1 MSIPASKHKG
11 GVLAKATTVV
21 NGLPQ
26 SVPSAGGR
34 HPHLYGMLVALAGLL
49 LVALPAA
56 VSAFSAAVLFTGC
69 PTDGIGRSS
78 EHGLFA
84 CHEAQPLMGTL
95 AALVDLALLALPVIA
110 GVLTARAVSRRPGS
124 ARALKILAL
133 VVPLGT
139 AVPGVFYSAIMIL
152 GTF

>member
-1 MSIPASKHKG
+1 
-11 GVLAKATTVV
+11 LAKATTVV

-26 SVPSAGGR
+26 SVPSAGER

-56 VSAFSAAVLFTGC
+56 VSAFSAAFSFTGC
-69 PTDGIGRSS
+69 TTDGIGRSS
-78 EHGLFA
+78 EHEHGIFA

-95 AALVDLALLALPVIA
+95 AALVALALLALPVIA
-110 GVLTARAVSRRPGS
+110 GVLTARQFSRRPGS

-133 VVPLGT
+133 VVLLGM
-139 AVPGVFYSAIMIL
+139 AVPCIFYSAIMIL

>member
-1 MSIPASKHKG
+1 
-11 GVLAKATTVV
+11 LAKATTVV

-69 PTDGIGRSS
+69 SSDGIGRSA

-84 CHEAQPLMGTL
+84 CHAARPVEGTL
-95 AALVDLALLALPVIA
+95 LALVALVLLALPVIA
-110 GVLTARAVSRRPGS
+110 GVLTDRQFSRRPGS
-124 ARALKILAL
+124 ARALKIFAL
-133 VVPLGT
+133 VVLLGM
-139 AVPGVFYSAIMIL
+139 AVPCVFYSAIMIL

>member
-1 MSIPASKHKG
+1 M
-11 GVLAKATTVV
+11 AKATTVV

-26 SVPSAGGR
+26 SDPSARGR
-34 HPHLYGMLVALAGLL
+34 HPHLYGMLVALVGFV

-56 VSAFSAAVLFTGC
+56 VSAFSAAFSFTGC
-69 PTDGIGRSS
+69 PTDGIGRSD
-78 EHGLFA
+78 EHGIFA
-84 CHEAQPLMGTL
+84 CHAARPVEGTL
-95 AALVDLALLALPVIA
+95 LALVALVLLALPVIA

-133 VVPLGT
+133 VVLLGM
-139 AVPGVFYSAIMIL
+139 AAPCIFYSAIMIL

>member
-1 MSIPASKHKG
+1 
-11 GVLAKATTVV
+11 LAKATTVV

-26 SVPSAGGR
+26 SVPSARGR
-34 HPHLYGMLVALAGLL
+34 HPHLYGMLVALVGLL
-49 LVALPAA
+49 LVALPAT

-69 PTDGIGRSS
+69 PTDGIGGASS
-78 EHGLFA
+78 EHGIFA

-95 AALVDLALLALPVIA
+95 LALVALVLLALPVIA

-133 VVPLGT
+133 VVLLGM
-139 AVPGVFYSAIMIL
+139 AVPCIFYSAIMIL

>member
-1 MSIPASKHKG
+1 
-11 GVLAKATTVV
+11 
-21 NGLPQ
+21 
-26 SVPSAGGR
+26 
-34 HPHLYGMLVALAGLL
+34 MLVALVGFV

-56 VSAFSAAVLFTGC
+56 VSAFGAAMSFDGC
-69 PTDGIGRSS
+69 PTGGIGRSD
-78 EHGLFA
+78 EHGIFA
-84 CHEAQPLMGTL
+84 CHAARPVEGTL
-95 AALVDLALLALPVIA
+95 LALVALVLLALPVIA

-133 VVPLGT
+133 VVLLGT